1 MTSTTDT
8 AGHPD
13 VAEISDLTEGL
24 LAPDRSTDIQRHLHA
39 CEPCA
44 DVYAS
49 LEEIR
54 DLLGSVPQLETMPA
68 DVAARIDAALAAEAL
83 PAFAD
88 EDASDRVS
96 RETSPHTEPTAGR
109 ATEPAAGR
117 ATEHAVEHTI
127 EPAADRPAGRP
138 RAATGPG
145 RKEAKR
151 GRRRGRFVLGAVLT
165 AAVLG
170 TGSLVLTSLG
180 GNGDHTTAHGTPTP
194 SAETFSGDSVQ
205 HQAQVLLATKKELP
219 QGSEKPR
226 LNAGGA
232 SETPSTEG
240 PNTLIQTAVPVPDCV
255 RQALHQSADV
265 LGAKT
270 GTYGGKAAYLVV
282 VADTQDSKRVTAYV
296 VDAACVRQEN
306 ASAGKVLL
314 KQSVARP

>member
-24 LAPDRSTDIQRHLHA
+24 LAPDRSTDIQRHLDA
-39 CEPCA
+39 CESCA
-44 DVYAS
+44 DVHAS

-54 DLLGSVPQLETMPA
+54 DLLGSMPELEAMPV
-68 DVAARIDAALAAEAL
+68 DVAARIDAALAAEAPL
-83 PAFAD
+83 AFVG
-88 EDASDRVS
+88 EDTAGRVS
-96 RETSPHTEPTAGR
+96 RETSPHTERAADRTAEGATER
-109 ATEPAAGR
+109 ATER
-117 ATEHAVEHTI
+117 ATDHPSD
-127 EPAADRPAGRP
+127 PAADRPAGRP

-170 TGSLVLTSLG
+170 AGSLVLTSLG
-180 GNGDHTTAHGTPTP
+180 DNGDHTTAHGTPTP
-194 SAETFSGDSVQ
+194 SAGTFSGDSVQ
-205 HQAQVLLATKKELP
+205 HQAQALLATKKEL
-219 QGSEKPR
+219 QRGSGKPR
-226 LNAGGA
+226 LNSGGG
-232 SETPSTEG
+232 SVTPSTEG

-296 VDAACVRQEN
+296 VDAACVRQQN